1 MQDLLVQLLSG
12 GPGRTCSG
20 NFSTGVAGRT
30 PLNRSKSSMLSR
42 HKKALSDMKS
52 AEKKLRDAQNKY
64 NKTRTELAKA
74 RKGVVEAKARVAAA
88 QELWES

>member
-1 MQDLLVQLLSG
+1 
-12 GPGRTCSG
+12 
-20 NFSTGVAGRT
+20 
-30 PLNRSKSSMLSR
+30 
-42 HKKALSDMKS
+42 MKS